1 MSDDPWGDPKVRRWK
16 HHVER
21 EVIPMI
27 ESSDSVVS
35 LAPPD
40 GKADVK
46 FAVELGLA
54 IMLDKPIIVVA
65 SPSRPVPP
73 KLALIATHVIDADI
87 TTPEGREQLMF
98 ALQEL
103 GAI

>member
-1 MSDDPWGDPKVRRWK
+1 MTTDPWSDPSVRKWK

-27 ESSDSVVS
+27 ESSDSIVS

-54 IMLDKPIIVVA
+54 IMLDKPIIVV
-65 SPSRPVPP
+65 SSSSRPVPP

-87 TTPEGREQLMF
+87 TTPEGREQLME
-98 ALQEL
+98 ALKEL
-103 GAI
+103 GAV